1 MAQEDYRDASILNL
15 AGLYAIS
22 QTPSH
27 EKKILERNIARDDE
41 AAMRA
46 AVVQL
51 ETQEF
56 ELNSRKRSRELA
68 EQMLG
73 VELGNLRREIVE
85 DLRPS
90 NRELEYGNEELK
102 MHLSI
107 LSTENQEL

>member
-27 EKKILERNIARDDE
+27 EKILERNIARDDE

-68 EQMLG
+68 DQMLG
-73 VELGNLRREIVE
+73 VELGDLRREIVE